1 MFKGGTVY
9 LRCLQLFNSTSEQDN
24 GATVLVLDDGYGD
37 LDDSQAIVDEIVNAI
52 RSASGYK
59 AVDYVDSAI
68 VIDQHELFTPMEGIF
83 DTSKPAST
91 PYTMFDGTATLVNNS
106 DSAMHSKSMLRS
118 LETTAPEQ
126 YGMDSN
132 GQLSA

>member
-1 MFKGGTVY
+1 MFKGGNVY
-9 LRCLQLFNSTSEQDN
+9 LRCLQLLNSTSEKDN

-68 VIDQHELFTPMEGIF
+68 VID
-83 DTSKPAST
+83 
-91 PYTMFDGTATLVNNS
+91 
-106 DSAMHSKSMLRS
+106 
-118 LETTAPEQ
+118 
-126 YGMDSN
+126 
-132 GQLSA
+132 